1 MLSGLIPPLTIPLTS
16 TSTLRI
22 FPLGLTTYLYGQGTA
37 TEKTNQAIGYLSRCL
52 KLTPLNSSV
61 DIDASLL
68 LAQIYVE
75 VKNFSAARMVL
86 QNALKGS
93 PDSPLLLASLAAAVS
108 GLRLMYD
115 EPYGD
120 RDEAYRSRILSLSS
134 IEEILEWTDPESL
147 FFAAINPQLLHE
159 VKMKARVKER
169 EKEKGNL
176 KNDYSESREN
186 VPRNRATLKSNI
198 NVYAEQRGD
207 NENLNDIEN
216 KIGDENSKLTE
227 FKNGGKFVSP
237 DVFYGFGIYLLN
249 KGKRKLLVEAK
260 KLFTEAVRVSVRA
273 MPLVPNGCG
282 VGTNENTEVNC
293 NNNRDKNKDE
303 NKTRNKEVNTNN
315 NECENGSALPYG
327 TPHALSV
334 HMLGFIAEIEGD
346 LRTAENLY
354 SYALQIDLK
363 KEPTQYVQLRGIVR
377 DTANNTSTYLK
388 KILESNKVGK
398 DGKVEKKKKIKKK
411 KDSMNNSYQNLVEK
425 FGAGKGDN
433 QEITPRL
440 ELRNLLHNR
449 VLHLLE
455 IQDVGMKEYVE
466 GMEMCGTCIS
476 IELNWKENLFYSFSD
491 CDDWSWML
499 KIGMIKQKLK
509 RNEIRLTKEV
519 ITNTKQI
526 GKIKIDEKSNSGH
539 RTCSDS
545 ASKLSKTS
553 SNLSDPQGLVS
564 LSSYNS
570 IIIKSDKKSRST
582 ISDNTD
588 RKDVKENNLS
598 AQHLWK

>member
-1 MLSGLIPPLTIPLTS
+1 M
-16 TSTLRI
+16 LRI
-22 FPLGLTTYLYGQGTA
+22 FSLGLTTYLYGQGTA

-75 VKNFSAARMVL
+75 VRNFSAARMVL
-86 QNALKGS
+86 QNALKAS

-120 RDEAYRSRILSLSS
+120 PDEAYRSRILSLSS

-147 FFAAINPQLLHE
+147 FFAATNPQLLHE
-159 VKMKARVKER
+159 VRMKTEVKER

-176 KNDYSESREN
+176 KNDYSESIEN
-186 VPRNRATLKSNI
+186 IPRNCTTLKSSI
-198 NVYAEQRGD
+198 NVYAEQRRD
-207 NENLNDIEN
+207 NKNLNDIEN
-216 KIGDENSKLTE
+216 KIGDEKSDLNE
-227 FKNGGKFVSP
+227 FKNCGKFVSP
-237 DVFYGFGIYLLN
+237 DVFYGFGIYLLK

-260 KLFTEAVRVSVRA
+260 KLFTEAVRVSVSA
-273 MPLVPNGCG
+273 MPLVTNRCG
-282 VGTNENTEVNC
+282 VSKNKNSEVNC
-293 NNNRDKNKDE
+293 NKNDGDKNKNE
-303 NKTRNKEVNTNN
+303 NKKRNKDVNTSNT
-315 NECENGSALPYG
+315 ESEIGSALPYSA
-327 TPHALSV
+327 PHALSV

-363 KEPTQYVQLRGIVR
+363 KEPIQYVQLRGIVR
-377 DTANNTSTYLK
+377 DTASNTSTYLT

-411 KDSMNNSYQNLVEK
+411 KDSMNNSHQNLVEK

-433 QEITPRL
+433 REIIPRL

-449 VLHLLE
+449 VLRLLE

-466 GMEMCGTCIS
+466 GMERCGTCIS
-476 IELNWKENLFYSFSD
+476 IERNWKENLFYSFSD

-499 KIGMIKQKLK
+499 KIAMIKQKLK
-509 RNEIRLTKEV
+509 RNEIRLKKEV

-553 SNLSDPQGLVS
+553 SNLSNPQGLVS
-564 LSSYNS
+564 LSPYNS
-570 IIIKSDKKSRST
+570 LIVKSDKKSRST
-582 ISDNTD
+582 LSDNTD
-588 RKDVKENNLS
+588 RKDVKGNHLS